1 MATDVI
7 PQRTSFNADRRFFST
22 MALIVLLSTFLGFAP
37 SYYLRGLVPAP
48 HPYEAL
54 RPYVFFHGFL
64 FSSWVILFLV
74 QTLLVGAGRTDIHR
88 RLGLV
93 GMWLVAAMIPT
104 ALVVSVLGVGRPL
117 TAAPG
122 ISPLSWMA
130 VSFLD
135 IPVFGGLIITALVKR
150 RDSATHK
157 RLMLVAMID
166 MMRPSLGRL
175 LPLLG
180 APGPTPLLLP
190 LLLLL
195 PLPIFD
201 LRTRGKIHPATL
213 WGSLPVAAVAVL
225 TLAIW
230 TTPPWLAF
238 ASWLSRPF
246 L

>member
-1 MATDVI
+1 
-7 PQRTSFNADRRFFST
+7 
-22 MALIVLLSTFLGFAP
+22 
-37 SYYLRGLVPAP
+37 
-48 HPYEAL
+48 
-54 RPYVFFHGFL
+54 
-64 FSSWVILFLV
+64 
-74 QTLLVGAGRTDIHR
+74 
-88 RLGLV
+88 
-93 GMWLVAAMIPT
+93 
-104 ALVVSVLGVGRPL
+104 VSVLGVGRPL

-130 VSFLD
+130 ISFLD
-135 IPVFGGLIITALVKR
+135 VPVFGGLIITALVKR
-150 RDSATHK
+150 RDSAAHK
-157 RLMLVAMID
+157 RLMLLAMID

-175 LPLLG
+175 LPMLS

-213 WGSLPVAAVAVL
+213 WGSLLILGVTVL

-230 TTPPWLAF
+230 MTPPWLAF
-238 ASWLSRPF
+238 ASWVSRPF

>member
-1 MATDVI
+1 MSDVI
-7 PQRTSFNADRRFFST
+7 PQRSSFSADRRFFST

-48 HPYEAL
+48 HPFEVL

-74 QTLLVGAGRTDIHR
+74 QTLLVSRGRTDLHR

-93 GMWLVAAMIPT
+93 GAWLVSAMIPM

-130 VSFLD
+130 ISFLD
-135 IPVFGGLIITALVKR
+135 VPVFGGLIITALVKR
-150 RDSATHK
+150 RDSAAHK
-157 RLMLVAMID
+157 RLMLLAMID

-175 LPLLG
+175 LPMLS

-213 WGSLPVAAVAVL
+213 WGSLLILGVTVL

-230 TTPPWLAF
+230 MTPPWLAF
-238 ASWLSRPF
+238 ASWVSRPF